1 MPPFRKDP
9 SVRRRAQL
17 LLESH
22 WRPDAVAQDA
32 HSSTSTA
39 YRWERNLAI
48 YGHTTIPREK
58 YHQGRYPKLSPAALE
73 ALLDY
78 QCQKPWLYQGELVQY
93 LKEEW
98 EVEIHKS
105 TVCKALKKAGI
116 THKKGQR
123 IGPQSEEL
131 RVAWQAFASQ
141 VKAEQLVFID
151 ESLFKLQTM
160 WRSMAY
166 APIGDPARY
175 HGDMRRG
182 DTYSILPAYTTA
194 GYLPCTEIKKG
205 YYSKEDILDWLI
217 DRLLPLCNEY
227 PGERSIIVL
236 DNVSVHVDPRI
247 IEAIQIKGCLVKH
260 LPPYSPD
267 YNPIELTFSVLKA
280 WMRRHFEAFR
290 HVFQNDFE
298 GFLKHAIDVSGCDRF
313 AVEHFKHSTAGYI
326 FDGEIEA
333 FERDLEHL
341 TMEIAE

>member
-194 GYLPCTEIKKG
+194 GYLPCTGIKKG
-205 YYSKEDILDWLI
+205 YYSKEDIL
-217 DRLLPLCNEY
+217 N
-227 PGERSIIVL
+227 
-236 DNVSVHVDPRI
+236 
-247 IEAIQIKGCLVKH
+247 
-260 LPPYSPD
+260 
-267 YNPIELTFSVLKA
+267 
-280 WMRRHFEAFR
+280 
-290 HVFQNDFE
+290 
-298 GFLKHAIDVSGCDRF
+298 
-313 AVEHFKHSTAGYI
+313 
-326 FDGEIEA
+326 
-333 FERDLEHL
+333 
-341 TMEIAE
+341 